1 MNILVC
7 IKEVPDDSVD
17 VKVESGLPIID
28 EITPV
33 INAFDTYSL
42 EMAVRLKEKLGGK
55 VTVVS
60 IGNEE
65 VKNSLKNCL
74 AVGADEAVLV
84 KYDDYKNL
92 NSRDVATALKEAI
105 CKLEIDEKFDL
116 ICLGKESTDTQSS
129 SVGIYL
135 SEELNVGVITN
146 VIEMEVNNNL
156 LEAKSQTDFGYRII
170 ETKLPSVVTINKPDY
185 DPRYP
190 TIKSKMAA
198 RRKEISE
205 IEIEIIPNKDL
216 TIISNTEPPK
226 RQSGIKIQEEE
237 IEDSVKKAIEIM
249 VQEKIL

>member
-17 VKVESGLPIID
+17 IKVESGVPQI
-28 EITPV
+28 ENVTPV

-42 EMAVRLKEKLGGK
+42 EMAVRLKEKLDGK
-55 VTVVS
+55 VTVLS
-60 IGNEE
+60 IGNDD

-84 KYDDYKNL
+84 KYDDYKSL
-92 NSRDVATALKEAI
+92 NSRDIANILKSAI
-105 CKLEIDEKFDL
+105 SKLEESEKFDL
-116 ICLGKESTDTQSS
+116 VCLGKESTDTQSS
-129 SVGIYL
+129 TVGIYL
-135 SEELNVGVITN
+135 AEELKVGAITN

-156 LEAKSQTDFGYRII
+156 LEAKSQTDFGYRVI
-170 ETKLPSVVTINKPDY
+170 ETKLPSLVTINKPEY

-205 IEIEIIPNKDL
+205 IEIEVMPNNDL
-216 TIISNTEPPK
+216 TIISNIEPPK

-249 VQEKIL
+249 VQEKVL